1 MDQLN
6 IALVVHDLHN
16 HGGHSAYAKILAGAF
31 SRRHAVTVFA
41 NRCEQPSDARW
52 QFQRVRAVRANA
64 VTTVRSFP
72 LGLRLQRR
80 QLSNYD
86 IRHAQGY
93 CGGNPNVVTAHI
105 CVAAYLD
112 SLRGVSWRHRV
123 ALQLM
128 ANAESRFYRHYQG
141 RVIAVSSKIA
151 RELREF
157 YQVAGSIDVI
167 PHGVDAARFNDDCQD
182 QRIAVRRQLG
192 IGDHETMILYVGDL
206 TKSHVYLKELAQAA
220 PWATLVIVTYSQA
233 YRWKSGNVRIL
244 SSTRDLAPYYGA
256 ADAFVFPTTYDAFGM
271 VLLEAMASG
280 LPVFSS
286 DRAGAAELI
295 QSGRNGF
302 VFALVHWVEAT
313 IAGLQNLATLRAVGE
328 EARKTALRH
337 DWSKVVREVEQVYFN
352 VAARGVLAT
361 EATVGAYGY

>member
-1 MDQLN
+1 MK

-16 HGGHSAYAKILAGAF
+16 HGGHSAYTKILADAL
-31 SRRHAVTVFA
+31 SRRHDVTVFA

-64 VTTVRSFP
+64 AMTVRSFP
-72 LGLRLQRR
+72 LSLRFRR
-80 QLSNYD
+80 SLLSKYD

-112 SLRGVSWRHRV
+112 SLRSVSWRHRR

-128 ANAESRFYRHYQG
+128 ANAESRFYRRYQG

-157 YQVAGSIDVI
+157 YDVAGPIDVI
-167 PHGVDAARFNDDCQD
+167 LHGVDAARFNRDCKD
-182 QRIAVRRQLG
+182 QCVTVRRQLG
-192 IGDHETMILYVGDL
+192 IEDHETMLLYVGDL
-206 TKSHVYLKELAQAA
+206 TKAHVYLKELAQAA

-244 SSTRDLAPYYGA
+244 SSTRQLAPYYGA
-256 ADAFVFPTTYDAFGM
+256 ADAFLFPTTYDALGM
-271 VLLEAMASG
+271 VLLEAIASG

-286 DRAGAAELI
+286 DRAGATELI
-295 QSGRNGF
+295 QPGRDGF
-302 VFALVHWVEAT
+302 VFALDHWVEAT
-313 IAGLQNLATLRAVGE
+313 VAGLRNLATLRAVGD
-328 EARKTALRH
+328 EARNTACRH
-337 DWSKVVREVEQVYFN
+337 GWSKVVREVEQLYFN
-352 VAARGVLAT
+352 VAARGVLAD
-361 EATVGAYGY
+361 EGAVNAYGY

>member
-1 MDQLN
+1 MK

-16 HGGHSAYAKILAGAF
+16 HGGHSAYAGILADAF
-31 SRRHAVTVFA
+31 ARRHEVTVFA

-52 QFQRVRAVRANA
+52 QFRRVRAVRANA
-64 VTTVRSFP
+64 VMTVRSFP
-72 LGLRLQRR
+72 LGLRFRR
-80 QLSNYD
+80 RLLSKYD

-128 ANAESRFYRHYQG
+128 ANAESRFYRRYQG
-141 RVIAVSSKIA
+141 RVIAVSSKTA

-157 YQVAGSIDVI
+157 YHVAGSIDVI
-167 PHGVDAARFNDDCQD
+167 PHGVDAARFNGDCKD
-182 QRIAVRRQLG
+182 QRLTVRRQLG
-192 IGDHETMILYVGDL
+192 IEDHETMILYVGDL
-206 TKSHVYLKELAQAA
+206 TKAHVYLKELARAA
-220 PWATLVIVTYSQA
+220 PWATLVIVTHSQA

-244 SSTRDLAPYYGA
+244 SSTRELAPYYGA

-286 DRAGAAELI
+286 DRAGAVELI
-295 QSGRNGF
+295 QSGKNGF
-302 VFALVHWVEAT
+302 VFALDDWVAGT
-313 IAGLQNLATLRAVGE
+313 IAALRDLAALRDVGN
-328 EARKTALRH
+328 EARKTARQH
-337 DWSKVVREVEQVYFN
+337 DWSKVVREVEQVYFR
-352 VAARGVLAT
+352 VAAGDVLAP
-361 EATVGAYGY
+361 EATVSAYSYQR

>member
-1 MDQLN
+1 MK

-16 HGGHSAYAKILAGAF
+16 HGGHSAYARILADAF
-31 SRRHAVTVFA
+31 ARRHEVTVFA
-41 NRCEQPSDARW
+41 NRYEQPADACW

-64 VTTVRSFP
+64 VMTVRSFP
-72 LGLRLQRR
+72 LGLRFRR
-80 QLSNYD
+80 RLLSKYD
-86 IRHAQGY
+86 IRHVQGY

-128 ANAESRFYRHYQG
+128 ANAESRFYRRYQG
-141 RVIAVSSKIA
+141 RVIAVSSKTA

-157 YQVAGSIDVI
+157 YDVAGSIDVI
-167 PHGVDAARFNDDCQD
+167 PHGVDAARFNGDGQD
-182 QRIAVRRQLG
+182 QRVTVRRQLG
-192 IGDHETMILYVGDL
+192 IEDHETMILYVGDL

-244 SSTRDLAPYYGA
+244 ASTRELAPYYGA

-295 QSGRNGF
+295 QPERDGF
-302 VFALVHWVEAT
+302 VFALDHWVEAT
-313 IAGLQNLATLRAVGE
+313 IAGLRNLATLRAVGD
-328 EARKTALRH
+328 EARKTARRH

-352 VAARGVLAT
+352 VAARGVLAP